1 MSPLRAL
8 AIPIFR
14 GALFSLAAAAAQ
26 AAPLGYEDARH
37 LLTRTGFGATDAE
50 VREVAALEKGVAI
63 DRVLAGTQREA
74 ATKPPAFVD
83 SPPTPFYKLRQMSTE
98 ERQAQQRRNIEQGLE
113 LREWWLREMLT
124 TPSPLTEKMT
134 LFWHNHFATSQ
145 QKVRSPQ
152 LMYRQ
157 NALLR
162 HEALGN
168 FGTLLHAVARDPAM
182 LIYLDNAGSRKQ
194 APNENF
200 AREVMELFTLGEGH
214 YGERDIK
221 EAARAFTGWSLDR
234 DTLQFTFRR
243 QWHDGGDKT
252 VLGRSGAL
260 DGDQVLDILL
270 ARPETAEFITT
281 KLWKEFVS
289 PTPEAREVKRLAAVL
304 RDSRYEVKPLMRAM
318 LASDAFW
325 SPDNRAS
332 LVKSPVEL
340 VVGTLRTFDIRP
352 FTMRPAVLASAVL
365 GQNPMSPPN
374 VKGWPGGDAWINSST
389 LLGRKQLMERIFR
402 GSDAMP
408 ETLMMGAQGAS
419 AAPATTAAPAAP
431 EDNGPEARFRRVMQ
445 RGMQTYGFDW
455 DRWSRSL
462 ASSSKIESLVL
473 AAAPVNPPLDDAA
486 GAERVRQLVAD
497 PVYQLK

>member
-8 AIPIFR
+8 AIPILR
-14 GALFSLAAAAAQ
+14 GTLFSLVAAAAQ
-26 AAPLGYEDARH
+26 AAALGYEDARH

-50 VREVAALEKGVAI
+50 VREVAALEKAAAI
-63 DRVLAGTQREA
+63 DRLLAGTQREA
-74 ATKPPAFVD
+74 ATRPPAFVD
-83 SPPTPFYKLRQMSTE
+83 SPPTPFYKVRQMSTE
-98 ERQAQQRRNIEQGLE
+98 ERQAQQRRNVEQGLE

-168 FGTLLHAVARDPAM
+168 FGTLLHAIARDPAM

-243 QWHDGGDKT
+243 QWHDG
-252 VLGRSGAL
+252 
-260 DGDQVLDILL
+260 DQVLDILL

-289 PTPEAREVKRLAAVL
+289 PVPDAREVRRLAAVL
-304 RDSRYEVKPLMRAM
+304 RDARYEVKPLMRAM

-352 FTMRPAVLASAVL
+352 FTLRPAVVASAVL

-402 GSDAMP
+402 GSDAMAEP
-408 ETLMMGAQGAS
+408 MLMAGQAAGTAI
-419 AAPATTAAPAAP
+419 AAPAPA
-431 EDNGPEARFRRVMQ
+431 DNGPEARFRRVME

-462 ASSSKIESLVL
+462 APGSKIESLVL